1 MDVFGG
7 EIRRRDLFPLLVL
20 HLIEREP
27 QYGNRLIEEI
37 EGITEGVIS
46 ANPNTIY
53 PLLRQLEAEELI
65 KGDWEHPDRRTRR
78 YYSITAA
85 GRREHARLR
94 TELEPFLDSVIRSV
108 TLIKRELYGAS
119 SAVARP
125 RAAPPQQR
133 RRAPC
138 SRSTRFCFVRMTRLT
153 NSGAAPPEPPR
164 TSRRTL
170 TTPTLRVGHGDCDR
184 RAVGAVEPG

>member
-37 EGITEGVIS
+37 EAITEGAIS

-53 PLLRQLEAEELI
+53 PLLRQLEADGLI

-78 YYSITAA
+78 YYSITPE
-85 GRREHARLR
+85 GRTEYARLR
-94 TELEPFLDSVIRSV
+94 EELEPFLDSVIRSV
-108 TLIKRELYGAS
+108 TLIKRELYG
-119 SAVARP
+119 
-125 RAAPPQQR
+125 
-133 RRAPC
+133 
-138 SRSTRFCFVRMTRLT
+138 
-153 NSGAAPPEPPR
+153 
-164 TSRRTL
+164 
-170 TTPTLRVGHGDCDR
+170 
-184 RAVGAVEPG
+184 

>member
-37 EGITEGVIS
+37 EAITEGVIS

-53 PLLRQLEAEELI
+53 PLLRQLEADGMI

-85 GRREHARLR
+85 GRREHAPAARRAGAVPRLGDPLGDADQAR
-94 TELEPFLDSVIRSV
+94 ALRRLPR
-108 TLIKRELYGAS
+108 
-119 SAVARP
+119 SAVAAHLEP
-125 RAAPPQQR
+125 PAAQLQAGAVLALDPLLLRADDEVDEQR
-133 RRAPC
+133 GGPA
-138 SRSTRFCFVRMTRLT
+138 
-153 NSGAAPPEPPR
+153 GAAAHVAADLDHADLAR
-164 TSRRTL
+164 LAR
-170 TTPTLRVGHGDCDR
+170 
-184 RAVGAVEPG
+184 

>member
-37 EGITEGVIS
+37 EAITEGTIS

-53 PLLRQLEAEELI
+53 PLLRQLEADHLI

-94 TELEPFLDSVIRSV
+94 NRARAVPRLGDPLRDADQARALRRLAVAAHLEPPAQ
-108 TLIKRELYGAS
+108 ELQPGAVL
-119 SAVARP
+119 AVDP
-125 RAAPPQQR
+125 LLLRADDEIDEQR
-133 RRAPC
+133 G
-138 SRSTRFCFVRMTRLT
+138 
-153 NSGAAPPEPPR
+153 GAA
-164 TSRRTL
+164 
-170 TTPTLRVGHGDCDR
+170 GA
-184 RAVGAVEPG
+184 AVHVAPDLDHAGLARLAR